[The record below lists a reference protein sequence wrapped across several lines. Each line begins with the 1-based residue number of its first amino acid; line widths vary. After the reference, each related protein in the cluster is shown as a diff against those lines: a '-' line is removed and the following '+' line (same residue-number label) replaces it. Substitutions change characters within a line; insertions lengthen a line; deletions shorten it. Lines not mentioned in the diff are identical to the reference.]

1 MLAAL
6 AAARVPIRQIRLNP
20 GRAQPV
26 TPALQALLSKHG
38 ELKARPRPARL
49 RRARPAGEPCLRPP
63 AACEAGQGGRAAGR
77 SCIPTRTR
85 RRRGAADARAP
96 PGPGPLTRGPRARQ
110 ALAQRALAAYLRSV
124 FLQPDRRVFDV
135 AALPAAAFAL
145 SLGLPT
151 APQLRFMDRAA
162 RKAARGASAAGAAAG
177 AEAAGAAAGA
187 EAAAADGT
195 GAGAR
200 PRGAGAGGATAAP
213 EPAPA
218 PALSGPARG
227 GAPGA
232 AASGPAA
239 AEAAAGEGRAGDPGA
254 GDEDEFLVV
263 KRRDVLGVDEAE
275 PVASAAAPAPAEP
288 AKKKR
293 KRLRIQVGRASAGR
307 QVFDEDGRA
316 LPPLAQLA
324 VVRRAPCSPAA
335 PTGSRWPAVNLAV
348 VRREVRQIERL
359 GLGCIR
365 RPACASHLIY

>member
-1 MLAAL
+1 M
-6 AAARVPIRQIRLNP
+6 
-20 GRAQPV
+20 
-26 TPALQALLSKHG
+26 
-38 ELKARPRPARL
+38 
-49 RRARPAGEPCLRPP
+49 
-63 AACEAGQGGRAAGR
+63 
-77 SCIPTRTR
+77 RTC
-85 RRRGAADARAP
+85 RRRGAGDARAP
-96 PGPGPLTRGPRARQ
+96 PGLGALTRGVRARQ

-162 RKAARGASAAGAAAG
+162 RKAARGAAAAGVAAG
-177 AEAAGAAAGA
+177 AEAAV
-187 EAAAADGT
+187 EAAAAGGA

-200 PRGAGAGGATAAP
+200 PGDAGAGGAAAAP

-359 GLGCIR
+359 GFRFVR
-365 RPACASHLIY
+365 RPACASHLIH